1 MQQSTCQQIL
11 IIIFHQSNFI
21 AQAILKN
28 KNQTTMRYM
37 IYTGYNVCI
46 HFFIYFYGK
55 RFKRSVIVLDYV
67 WKLLKM
73 YENRRRAINF

>member
-1 MQQSTCQQIL
+1 
-11 IIIFHQSNFI
+11 
-21 AQAILKN
+21 
-28 KNQTTMRYM
+28 MRYM

-73 YENRRRAINF
+73 YENRRRAIHF

>member
-37 IYTGYNVCI
+37 IYIPVITFV
-46 HFFIYFYGK
+46 FTFLFIFMVNALKGQ
-55 RFKRSVIVLDYV
+55 
-67 WKLLKM
+67 LL
-73 YENRRRAINF
+73 Y